1 LVAIPRDFPPQYSL
15 SSDGVPKGST
25 VEILDFV
32 SRFSGVEFRFVVMDT
47 WDEML
52 RALLGGEVDMIP
64 NAGLSRAR
72 MKDYGVVFSEPLERF
87 PVKTFVLKQNENTY
101 GKLRLNDLKV
111 GTVRSS
117 FALTYLKRLGVHN
130 ITLFE
135 SIPDC
140 VFALLSG
147 EVDAVVYP
155 QEPLLKI
162 ARDAGVAAR
171 VVQTGD
177 SLFESKQGVAIA
189 PGSAELLPLV
199 NAALENIG
207 GSGILSEIFD
217 RWYVEKIPFWSA
229 RRVFFLMSL
238 LLLLLTLSFF
248 WWKTRFYKTTEEDL
262 NARERAFM
270 AHYNSVTSPT
280 YTLQA
285 KNDEFFLINYNNA
298 AIKKSKNRISEFVGK
313 TVSELFPG
321 SEELG
326 DLLRHCLQRQ
336 CSLSKELEFSQGEER
351 IVYQTGFSFLPP
363 DMILMNFNDVTLRK
377 NLEKNEREYR
387 QQLQALASALTNSEE
402 IERRRVAEE
411 LHDSIGQNLAL
422 SKIRLVMLSQS
433 VNDEGI
439 RSDIAGVLGAID
451 DSILMTRSLTFELG
465 TPVLYRLGFEAS
477 VHWLAE
483 KLYDEHGLE
492 VRFENR
498 GLPEIMVDALKAFLF
513 RAVRELLMNVV
524 KHSGILQAKVVSSFS
539 DKRILRLSVI
549 DHGRGFDS
557 CTTSFYRWN
566 EASFGLFSLRE
577 RLKYLGGNMDIYS
590 KEGQGTKV
598 TLIVPVEAFEKGG
611 A

>member
-1 LVAIPRDFPPQYSL
+1 MFPEVLFLCCCVLLLFSRSSFAVERSEYLVAIPRDFPPQYSL

-248 WWKTRFYKTTEEDL
+248 WWKTRFYRTTEEDL

-285 KNDEFFLINYNNA
+285 KNDELGVRIFFWTTTRPSPSSSGIPTDSSHPKIAL
-298 AIKKSKNRISEFVGK
+298 
-313 TVSELFPG
+313 
-321 SEELG
+321 
-326 DLLRHCLQRQ
+326 
-336 CSLSKELEFSQGEER
+336 
-351 IVYQTGFSFLPP
+351 FSFHC
-363 DMILMNFNDVTLRK
+363 T
-377 NLEKNEREYR
+377 
-387 QQLQALASALTNSEE
+387 SAN
-402 IERRRVAEE
+402 
-411 LHDSIGQNLAL
+411 NY
-422 SKIRLVMLSQS
+422 
-433 VNDEGI
+433 
-439 RSDIAGVLGAID
+439 
-451 DSILMTRSLTFELG
+451 
-465 TPVLYRLGFEAS
+465 P
-477 VHWLAE
+477 
-483 KLYDEHGLE
+483 
-492 VRFENR
+492 
-498 GLPEIMVDALKAFLF
+498 
-513 RAVRELLMNVV
+513 
-524 KHSGILQAKVVSSFS
+524 
-539 DKRILRLSVI
+539 
-549 DHGRGFDS
+549 
-557 CTTSFYRWN
+557 
-566 EASFGLFSLRE
+566 
-577 RLKYLGGNMDIYS
+577 IY
-590 KEGQGTKV
+590 
-598 TLIVPVEAFEKGG
+598 P
-611 A
+611 